1 MIMTVKEAYDKYRKA
16 ANDLVKCIVDK
27 PSEEVTHNDLIV
39 CYLIWN
45 TGESVYK
52 WLKEMG
58 YVK

>member
-16 ANDLVKCIVDK
+16 ANDLVKCLIDK
-27 PSEEVTHNDLIV
+27 PTKAVKHNDLIV

>member
-1 MIMTVKEAYDKYRKA
+1 MIMKISEAYDNYRKA
-16 ANDLVKCIVDK
+16 ANDLVKCLIGK
-27 PSEEVTHNDLIV
+27 PTEKVTHKDLIV

-58 YVK
+58 YIK